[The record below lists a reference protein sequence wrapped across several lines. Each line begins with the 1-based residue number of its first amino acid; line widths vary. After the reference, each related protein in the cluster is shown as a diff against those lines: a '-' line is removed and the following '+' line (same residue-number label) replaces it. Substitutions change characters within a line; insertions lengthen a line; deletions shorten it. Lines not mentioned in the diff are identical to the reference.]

1 MSREREEGGQAA
13 CQPGIARKCP
23 FFAVYPG
30 HRRGVGQQNSRAE
43 TETVSDS
50 IDATYKQKAGPAFA
64 LCAAARQAVGIE
76 RLFDFPIKI
85 ELVLRRL
92 RRHRRRPATALNHQG
107 SFSAVSLRAV
117 NRNVSVCSSI
127 RQSSQRW
134 VEGGQKP
141 NVSRAR
147 SSMMMTL
154 HDCDRLSTLTEGGAQ
169 GLNKRAAGGSPCIA
183 PGKGL
188 G

>member
-76 RLFDFPIKI
+76 RL
-85 ELVLRRL
+85 
-92 RRHRRRPATALNHQG
+92 
-107 SFSAVSLRAV
+107 
-117 NRNVSVCSSI
+117 
-127 RQSSQRW
+127 
-134 VEGGQKP
+134 
-141 NVSRAR
+141 
-147 SSMMMTL
+147 L
-154 HDCDRLSTLTEGGAQ
+154 HDCDRLSTLTEGDAQ